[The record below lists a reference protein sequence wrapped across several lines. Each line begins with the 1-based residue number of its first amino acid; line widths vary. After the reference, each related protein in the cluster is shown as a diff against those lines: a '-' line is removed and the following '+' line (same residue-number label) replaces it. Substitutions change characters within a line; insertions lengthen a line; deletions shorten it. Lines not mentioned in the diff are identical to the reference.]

1 MRFKVICLEGSSSP
15 SIARRAE
22 EAETPELE
30 PDMAV
35 SIDSQSGTR
44 YIRLTEVID
53 IAQAAELKR
62 ILMDAMALSS
72 RVRIFVSGAT
82 AVDVTAVQLLW
93 ASVLHASSAGTDL
106 VVEGPLSKEVERS
119 LACTGIFSILN
130 SLAAQPGREATSVL
144 ARRA

>member
-1 MRFKVICLEGSSSP
+1 MTRNRNPIWP
-15 SIARRAE
+15 SASTVKDGI
-22 EAETPELE
+22 
-30 PDMAV
+30 
-35 SIDSQSGTR
+35 Q
-44 YIRLTEVID
+44 YIRLSDAVD

-93 ASVLHASSAGTDL
+93 ASVLHASLAGTDL

>member
-1 MRFKVICLEGSSSP
+1 MTCQEGYD
-15 SIARRAE
+15 
-22 EAETPELE
+22 PESE
-30 PDMAV
+30 PDMAISV
-35 SIDSQSGTR
+35 DSQDGIQ
-44 YIRLTEVID
+44 YIRLSDAVD

-72 RVRIFVSGAT
+72 RVRISVSGAT

-119 LACTGIFSILN
+119 LACNGIFSILN